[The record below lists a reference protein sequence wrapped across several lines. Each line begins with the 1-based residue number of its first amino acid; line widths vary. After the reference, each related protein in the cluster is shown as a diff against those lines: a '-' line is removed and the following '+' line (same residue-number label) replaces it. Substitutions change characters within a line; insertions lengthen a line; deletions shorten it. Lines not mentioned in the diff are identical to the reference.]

1 MRNPGTLLGILAMVA
16 LPTASIAADGVVSL
30 TGRWNTAP
38 AVTTAQPHS
47 WSSPLATAAAGK
59 TPSPGQ
65 LFPNAFAEPR
75 RYSVATEWI
84 ARATVLALAA
94 TGTIYPSG
102 NHDDTGDIGKSPRPV
117 LNQDPSPF
125 GNFSGSIR

>member
-1 MRNPGTLLGILAMVA
+1 MRNPRILLGVLAFLA
-16 LPTASIAADGVVSL
+16 LPTASMATEGVVSL
-30 TGRWNTAP
+30 TGRWNTIP
-38 AVTTAQPHS
+38 AATTAKPHS

-65 LFPNAFAEPR
+65 LFQNAFTEPR

-102 NHDDTGDIGKSPRPV
+102 SHDDTGDIRKPPRPV
-117 LNQDPSPF
+117 LNQNPSAV
-125 GNFSGSIR
+125 GEFSGSIR